1 MPTEL
6 KPKEPKKKAAPKA
19 ASATTTPR
27 VKKAKVV
34 EVASA
39 SDTGIIAMT
48 KENVISA
55 VGRRKTAIAR
65 VRLIRGGKGNVL
77 VNDKP
82 FAMYFPTFDMQ
93 RIVLEPLKAVGKE
106 TSYDVSVHAL
116 GGGAHAQAEAVRLGI
131 SRALLKEQADF
142 RTTLKK
148 LGFLTRDP
156 RAKERKK
163 PGLRRARRAPQWSK
177 R

>member
-19 ASATTTPR
+19 ASTTATPR
-27 VKKAKVV
+27 AKKVKV
-34 EVASA
+34 EAAAV
-39 SDTGIIAMT
+39 SDAGIVAMT

-65 VRLIRGGKGNVL
+65 VRLVRGGKGNVL
-77 VNDKP
+77 VNNKP

-106 TSYDVSVHAL
+106 SSYDVSVHAL